1 MKQLILSFLLIAFSF
16 QVSLGQ
22 TDQGFASNNQS
33 DTEQTWDI
41 ATPDDAVQILNN
53 GNNAF
58 LIVLSQPTPGAEIG
72 VYDVLGNR
80 VMQEQFG
87 NRTKLDLNLTGER
100 HGVYFVKISQP
111 GKMITKRIVVK

>member
-1 MKQLILSFLLIAFSF
+1 MDRGFAPDN
-16 QVSLGQ
+16 Q
-22 TDQGFASNNQS
+22 TD
-33 DTEQTWDI
+33 TESTWEL

-58 LIVLSQPTPGAEIG
+58 LIVLNAPTPGAEIG

-87 NRTKLDLNLTGER
+87 NRTKLDLNLSGER
-100 HGVYFVKISQP
+100 HGVYFVKVSQP
-111 GKMITKRIVVK
+111 GTMITKRIVVK